1 MPEVFYSKH
10 TLCYQ
15 GSQKEIFSGLIARY
29 LRAIKFAHINSI
41 LIALDSDV
49 LLLTVF
55 QVIVIECFFFLKK
68 FKNTELPHILKKCK
82 KIH

>member
-55 QVIVIECFFFLKK
+55 QVIVIECFFFLR
-68 FKNTELPHILKKCK
+68 NLK
-82 KIH
+82 IQNFPTY